1 MLLGV
6 LFEKVSRERV
16 KITRKVESLG
26 AINLSP
32 ILEVAVKNADYSLVS
47 PHGIRNEVLSP
58 RNVRT
63 MKEPQIFEPQIF
75 GELFP
80 QFLVKSLWKTVEVS
94 VVI

>member
-47 PHGIRNEVLSP
+47 PTEYEMKCSLREMY
-58 RNVRT
+58 VR
-63 MKEPQIFEPQIF
+63 
-75 GELFP
+75 
-80 QFLVKSLWKTVEVS
+80 
-94 VVI
+94 

>member
-1 MLLGV
+1 
-6 LFEKVSRERV
+6 
-16 KITRKVESLG
+16 
-26 AINLSP
+26 
-32 ILEVAVKNADYSLVS
+32 
-47 PHGIRNEVLSP
+47 
-58 RNVRT
+58 